1 MKVLLRILSISVLY
15 IDRCP
20 YWRSLL
26 ILFISREYPLVMDRP
41 PGKPSWPRWST
52 VLIIISTVPRQHHQH
67 WPPMREFSEVKVVNT
82 KNGSSFINQ
91 NYINWPFVWC
101 WNWVWVCY
109 KFNKNKGAK
118 LKSNVKNWCC
128 VFRINKQQIIFM
140 LGRDAK
146 NLRTNLNANLVSL
159 RPIIDFDKCVGEVSA
174 KLHLYC
180 YK

>member
-1 MKVLLRILSISVLY
+1 MAQVSLIKITLIGLLSDAGI
-15 IDRCP
+15 
-20 YWRSLL
+20 
-26 ILFISREYPLVMDRP
+26 E
-41 PGKPSWPRWST
+41 
-52 VLIIISTVPRQHHQH
+52 
-67 WPPMREFSEVKVVNT
+67 SEC
-82 KNGSSFINQ
+82 G
-91 NYINWPFVWC
+91 
-101 WNWVWVCY
+101 Y
-109 KFNKNKGAK
+109 KSNKNKGAK